1 MTLKEI
7 YETLDKT
14 EIPYEVMH
22 EFEGSM
28 WVRVWFDE
36 EEEENDN

>member
-1 MTLKEI
+1 MTKDELLNEL
-7 YETLDKT
+7 EKT

-36 EEEENDN
+36 ESEEVQE

>member
-1 MTLKEI
+1 MTQDEI
-7 YETLDKT
+7 FDALDKA

-28 WVRVWFDE
+28 WVRVFFDE
-36 EEEENDN
+36 EGETNV